1 MILFIVITNNL
12 FPRVSFSENE
22 KILGTR
28 PRLILSATR
37 LVRMDYEDER
47 SFFTTLIPTIKIIIT
62 PKSDENRKKTIIDH

>member
-1 MILFIVITNNL
+1 MILFMVITNNL

-22 KILGTR
+22 KILGT
-28 PRLILSATR
+28 RLILSATR

-62 PKSDENRKKTIIDH
+62 PKSNENRKKTIIDR